1 MINTTYFLGLFFIIL
16 RVTAFLGISNI
27 FFPKGTPNTLK
38 IGFSLIFSVA
48 LLSGVDYSN
57 INNITS
63 NYYLITYMIS
73 EISTG
78 LILGLITNISFEIV
92 VMAGSLLDLHIGLS
106 MVNIVDPNSKVN
118 TTISGNLLHY
128 VAIMIFFVVNGHHII
143 LKSLIESYNLLSM
156 GTSILNQETMMVL
169 ISIIIQYFIIGL
181 RIAIPVVLIMLMTDI
196 AMGLVSRAVPQIN
209 VMILGM
215 PVKMLVG
222 LIAIAVSLPIMVKIF
237 KSNISYLPDIYRK
250 IITAF
255 PLVFLIGNDEKT
267 EEATP
272 KKKNDSREKG
282 QLPRTKDIGLAIT
295 LIATILAISTFSG
308 MVVKGLKENIIYFIN
323 FSNSIDFSKGS
334 LQNITLI
341 SLSRFAI
348 AILPII
354 LPIMLAG
361 VIGSLMQSGFLI
373 VKDAIKPSL
382 SKLNPINGF
391 KNMFSKKTA
400 IELLKNLITISVI
413 LYIAYIYVRDNF
425 DKILQIGNLYL
436 PTLGTQVKSLILGV
450 FNKVAIVIVSI
461 AAIDYL
467 IQFRLHTKE
476 IRMSKQ
482 EIKEE
487 YKQMEGD
494 PQIKSKIKQ
503 KQREMSQRR
512 MMESVGD
519 ATVVITNPTHLAIAI
534 KYDEGKTKAPK
545 VVAKGADNIAMKIK
559 EKAKEAKVPII
570 ENKPLA
576 RMIYEQ
582 VDIDEEI
589 PTDMYQAVA
598 EILAMVYKL
607 DKKNRRK

>member
-1 MINTTYFLGLFFIIL
+1 
-16 RVTAFLGISNI
+16 
-27 FFPKGTPNTLK
+27 
-38 IGFSLIFSVA
+38 
-48 LLSGVDYSN
+48 
-57 INNITS
+57 
-63 NYYLITYMIS
+63 
-73 EISTG
+73 
-78 LILGLITNISFEIV
+78 
-92 VMAGSLLDLHIGLS
+92 
-106 MVNIVDPNSKVN
+106 
-118 TTISGNLLHY
+118 
-128 VAIMIFFVVNGHHII
+128 
-143 LKSLIESYNLLSM
+143 
-156 GTSILNQETMMVL
+156 
-169 ISIIIQYFIIGL
+169 
-181 RIAIPVVLIMLMTDI
+181 MTDI

-400 IELLKNLITISVI
+400 IEL
-413 LYIAYIYVRDNF
+413 
-425 DKILQIGNLYL
+425 
-436 PTLGTQVKSLILGV
+436 
-450 FNKVAIVIVSI
+450 
-461 AAIDYL
+461 
-467 IQFRLHTKE
+467 
-476 IRMSKQ
+476 
-482 EIKEE
+482 
-487 YKQMEGD
+487 
-494 PQIKSKIKQ
+494 
-503 KQREMSQRR
+503 
-512 MMESVGD
+512 
-519 ATVVITNPTHLAIAI
+519 
-534 KYDEGKTKAPK
+534 
-545 VVAKGADNIAMKIK
+545 
-559 EKAKEAKVPII
+559 
-570 ENKPLA
+570 
-576 RMIYEQ
+576 
-582 VDIDEEI
+582 
-589 PTDMYQAVA
+589 
-598 EILAMVYKL
+598 
-607 DKKNRRK
+607 